1 MAQDSENTAPA
12 TPTLISP
19 LNTKDLAVNCNFIGC
34 TPLVTMQPDPL
45 NVMTMPTITPRDASQ
60 TLKTPTKSSRA
71 WTPEEDE
78 KLRRAV
84 ELHQGK
90 NWKKIAETLEG
101 RTGVQCLQ
109 HWKHV
114 LNPKVGRG
122 SWTPEEDKK
131 LLELVGTYGKRWS
144 TIAEHLPRRIG
155 KRCRERYMNHLD
167 PDLKTGKWT
176 ADEERTLLEAREQL
190 GNRWAEIGKL
200 LHGRSVNS
208 VKNHWY
214 SLSRR
219 QQTKHK
225 PDRSGAS
232 SDSGSASDTPVM
244 KVGGSPGQSR
254 PVKRSRKNLTKIKTE
269 SMDLAEPAMLAGR
282 PFPITPIVTPAIRFG
297 SPPATRFG
305 SPPAGSP
312 AQRSPSSKSPAA
324 GEPAAASPTA
334 VPPASTSPAAHNMK
348 LEEDDDEDA
357 EDEEMD
363 SEDDESEKKSQCNP
377 RRWTVEEGQ
386 SLKKL
391 VHLHG
396 PKKWKDIALNFEG
409 RTDLQCLQ
417 HWQHVL
423 NPTVIKGKGSW
434 STAEDAILIEQ
445 VKVLGRKWSKVA
457 LALPGRIGKQCRE
470 RYTNHLDPSLR
481 KGEWT
486 TQEEKILIDAHARL
500 SNRWAEISKMLP
512 GRSDNDIKN
521 HWYSSLQRRQ
531 NAMDREAQ
539 AHRSDMAIF
548 SPRPQNEASLF
559 SPRPQIPPRMT
570 GVDALQLMAT
580 AAIDSP
586 RFTAAAIDSAQCKAS
601 PRVLE
606 SPRIDQGFSLTKE
619 YQYQTKSTDHGC
631 RDPLQLMAA
640 AAEIT
645 SR

>member
-1 MAQDSENTAPA
+1 
-12 TPTLISP
+12 
-19 LNTKDLAVNCNFIGC
+19 
-34 TPLVTMQPDPL
+34 MQPDPT
-45 NVMTMPTITPRDASQ
+45 NVMGISTITPRDASHA
-60 TLKTPTKSSRA
+60 KTSTKASRP
-71 WTPEEDE
+71 WTSEEDE
-78 KLRRAV
+78 KLRHAV

-167 PDLKTGKWT
+167 PELKTGKWT
-176 ADEERTLLEAREQL
+176 ADEERTLLEAREKL

-219 QQTKHK
+219 QQTKQK
-225 PDRSGAS
+225 PDKSPPT
-232 SDSGSASDTPVM
+232 SDSGSASDTAAPT
-244 KVGGSPGQSR
+244 KAEGR
-254 PVKRSRKNLTKIKTE
+254 PVKRSRKNLNVKTE
-269 SMDLAEPAMLAGR
+269 SAAAIDPSCLSMVGK
-282 PFPITPIVTPAIRFG
+282 PFPVTPIVTPARSE
-297 SPPATRFG
+297 SPPAE
-305 SPPAGSP
+305 SP
-312 AQRSPSSKSPAA
+312 AQGSPSSRSPVAGAPAA
-324 GEPAAASPTA
+324 VSPTA
-334 VPPASTSPAAHNMK
+334 GPPASQTTTTEKMN
-348 LEEDDDEDA
+348 LDVEDEKMDDA
-357 EDEEMD
+357 EFL
-363 SEDDESEKKSQCNP
+363 KKSCNP
-377 RRWTVEEGQ
+377 RRWTFEEGQ
-386 SLKKL
+386 ILKQL
-391 VHLHG
+391 VEDHG
-396 PKKWKDIALNFEG
+396 PKKWKEIAKNFVG

-434 STAEDAILIEQ
+434 TEDEDHILIEQ
-445 VKVLGRKWSKVA
+445 VNILGRKWSKVA

-481 KGEWT
+481 KGEWSL
-486 TQEEKILIDAHARL
+486 QEEKILIDAHAQL

-531 NAMDREAQ
+531 NAKDREAQ
-539 AHRSDMAIF
+539 TQRSGGSIFTPRSHMAPRVATAF
-548 SPRPQNEASLF
+548 SAMS
-559 SPRPQIPPRMT
+559 

-580 AAIDSP
+580 AAVDSP
-586 RFTAAAIDSAQCKAS
+586 RFTAAAIGSARINS
-601 PRVLE
+601 E
-606 SPRIDQGFSLTKE
+606 SPRQVNSEFRSSSIKKE
-619 YQYQTKSTDHGC
+619 FRDDFMTSTTDHGC

-645 SR
+645 ASVASVSA